1 MGGYAEPPPF
11 SLRLYFRAP
20 RLHAGTLDVQRVLFN
35 LHRKLLPTAVL
46 KQRAQ
51 EYVNSNL
58 LTQDLAERVVRVIES
73 ERAGDSTYINDVQGA
88 VAEPVV
94 AGAESNLTTR
104 LSDEQMR
111 TLLEQRVAMMQRGG
125 GARGWRA
132 GRGRHGS
139 VSRVQLHYQC
149 APEWAV
155 PEIDGAGL
163 RRREWGIARW
173 PSVGVAWGAASSNS
187 AQRQDDPRGV

>member
-1 MGGYAEPPPF
+1 MDGGLCRALPFF

-111 TLLEQRVAMMQRGG
+111 TLLEQRVAMMQRGRY
-125 GARGWRA
+125 ARMPGRTRA
-132 GRGRHGS
+132 SRISFACTTSLSMR
-139 VSRVQLHYQC
+139 SRV
-149 APEWAV
+149 
-155 PEIDGAGL
+155 G
-163 RRREWGIARW
+163 
-173 PSVGVAWGAASSNS
+173 SS
-187 AQRQDDPRGV
+187 